1 MNGRLETFCDGVF
14 AIAITLLILEIKIP
28 PLDSV
33 HSVED
38 VWIAIGRLWP
48 SFFALILSFIIIF
61 IGWIG
66 HHNLLK
72 GIGKTSALFQYA
84 NAFLMFSIILIPFPT
99 SLIAEYLNTPYSQP
113 AIMIYSL
120 NSLLHNIAWLVLFY
134 SVEKPISLL
143 KDAKAKEIHQ
153 KAFRTTKYGSILY
166 VLITLL
172 AWWFPKVALFITVMS
187 WGFWLFIGTKM
198 KYSESDN

>member
-1 MNGRLETFCDGVF
+1 MNDRLETFCDGVF

-28 PLDSV
+28 PLNSV

-66 HHNLLK
+66 HNNLLK
-72 GIGKTSALFQYA
+72 GIDKTSALFQYA

-99 SLIAEYLNTPYSQP
+99 SLMAEYLNTSYLQP

-120 NSLLHNIAWLVLFY
+120 NSLLHNIA
-134 SVEKPISLL
+134 
-143 KDAKAKEIHQ
+143 
-153 KAFRTTKYGSILY
+153 
-166 VLITLL
+166 
-172 AWWFPKVALFITVMS
+172 
-187 WGFWLFIGTKM
+187 
-198 KYSESDN
+198 